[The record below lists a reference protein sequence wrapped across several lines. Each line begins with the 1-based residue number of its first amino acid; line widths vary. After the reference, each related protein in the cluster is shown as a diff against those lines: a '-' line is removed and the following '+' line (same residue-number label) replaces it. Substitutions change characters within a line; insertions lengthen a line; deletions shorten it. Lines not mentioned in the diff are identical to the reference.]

1 MGIGTFDGTNTGTT
15 PIGPRSS
22 ELVFKVDVPC
32 SGLFQLTIDYAT
44 AKKNGIGEW
53 IQVAVGEKIFYDY
66 FLPPTDSEQS
76 FTSSAEIIIEL
87 EAGSNKIRLMNHRR
101 QENTLCSYAAM
112 LEGLNLANPSHD
124 IILSLCEWGK
134 TQPQNWGYKV
144 ADSWRILNDITF
156 RVGSDG
162 DAGFGAWSDGGTPSV
177 TSQYNKAV
185 IMDEFA
191 GLDKGWNDPDMLM
204 IGMKGLTPEMNK
216 THFTMWCMMNAPLML
231 GMDLR
236 RITGKNDLLYKII
249 SNKKLIELNQD
260 SLGIQAKR
268 VYSSISTDGV
278 PTDKDYIQD
287 NERVDVLV
295 KPLSDGGFAVSV
307 INLSETNKSEP
318 FEIAIGRLLD
328 GVNRSL
334 KQAGY
339 SPEDFS
345 AETPVTTYGREY
357 TVEDLWNGKLT
368 SVSHSIQVPSL
379 SPCDSITLKLT
390 RK

>member
-1 MGIGTFDGTNTGTT
+1 M
-15 PIGPRSS
+15 
-22 ELVFKVDVPC
+22 
-32 SGLFQLTIDYAT
+32 
-44 AKKNGIGEW
+44 
-53 IQVAVGEKIFYDY
+53 
-66 FLPPTDSEQS
+66 
-76 FTSSAEIIIEL
+76 
-87 EAGSNKIRLMNHRR
+87 
-101 QENTLCSYAAM
+101 
-112 LEGLNLANPSHD
+112 
-124 IILSLCEWGK
+124 
-134 TQPQNWGYKV
+134 
-144 ADSWRILNDITF
+144 NDITF

-204 IGMKGLTPEMNK
+204 VGMKGLTPEMNK

-236 RITGKNDLLYKII
+236 RITGKDDFLYKII

-307 INLSETNKSEP
+307 INLSETNKSES

-345 AETPVTTYGREY
+345 VETPVTTYGREY
-357 TVEDLWNGKLT
+357 AVEDLWDGKLT
-368 SVSHSIQVPSL
+368 SVSHSIQVPAL

>member
-1 MGIGTFDGTNTGTT
+1 
-15 PIGPRSS
+15 
-22 ELVFKVDVPC
+22 
-32 SGLFQLTIDYAT
+32 
-44 AKKNGIGEW
+44 
-53 IQVAVGEKIFYDY
+53 
-66 FLPPTDSEQS
+66 
-76 FTSSAEIIIEL
+76 
-87 EAGSNKIRLMNHRR
+87 
-101 QENTLCSYAAM
+101 
-112 LEGLNLANPSHD
+112 
-124 IILSLCEWGK
+124 
-134 TQPQNWGYKV
+134 
-144 ADSWRILNDITF
+144 
-156 RVGSDG
+156 
-162 DAGFGAWSDGGTPSV
+162 
-177 TSQYNKAV
+177 
-185 IMDEFA
+185 
-191 GLDKGWNDPDMLM
+191 
-204 IGMKGLTPEMNK
+204 
-216 THFTMWCMMNAPLML
+216 ML

-236 RITGKNDLLYKII
+236 RITGKDDLLYKII

-268 VYSSISTDGV
+268 VYSSISNDGV

-345 AETPVTTYGREY
+345 VETPVTTYGREY
-357 TVEDLWNGKLT
+357 AVEDLWSDKLT
-368 SVSHSIQVPSL
+368 SVSHSIQVPPL